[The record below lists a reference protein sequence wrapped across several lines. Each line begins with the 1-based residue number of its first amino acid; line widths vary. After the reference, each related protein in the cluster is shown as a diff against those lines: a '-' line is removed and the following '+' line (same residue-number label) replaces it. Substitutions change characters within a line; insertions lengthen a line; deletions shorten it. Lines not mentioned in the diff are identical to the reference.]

1 VRRPRSLRGRVTLA
15 ATVGLA
21 LWVAVVTVA
30 FNVVL
35 AHRLAAQA
43 DDVLKV
49 RAEAAAS
56 TLGVLPTGSV
66 VVHDTRGDAAIDV
79 GTWIFQG
86 RRLVEGPPLQTSL
99 GRRASMLAES
109 GARFS
114 QTDPPGSVRLYAHPV
129 RARGREVATV
139 VTSVSLAPYAQTRLA
154 ALWGTATLAVLLLA
168 GVFLVVRA
176 AVTRALSP
184 VEAMTRQAQAWS
196 VHDINRRFGDHRR
209 PTELAALAGTLD
221 ALLARLAA
229 VLRHEK
235 QLAAELS
242 HELRTPL
249 ARIVAETSLLQERT
263 RGPEELA
270 TAHASIAQSA
280 EELVDIL
287 ETLLATARTEA
298 GAPAGRCDAAEAVTA
313 LAARLGQVGSDV
325 KVTVVRRGGGTC
337 VGVDAAVVE
346 RALAPVV
353 DNALRYAVQEVRL
366 EVSGTADAV
375 LVDVLDDGPGIAPQA
390 LEGVFEAGRRG
401 DPADGHHGA
410 GLGLALAR
418 RLVVACGGAITVMPS
433 QRGAAFRLTLPTG

>member
-1 VRRPRSLRGRVTLA
+1 VTLA
-15 ATVGLA
+15 ATMGLA
-21 LWVAVVTVA
+21 LWVVVVTVA
-30 FNVVL
+30 FNLVL

-43 DDVLKV
+43 DDVLRV

-56 TLGVLPTGSV
+56 TIGISPTGSV
-66 VVHDTRGDAAIDV
+66 VVRDARDDAAIDV

-86 RRLVEGPPLQTSL
+86 HRLVEGPPLQTGL
-99 GRRASMLAES
+99 GRRASTLAAS
-109 GARFS
+109 GSRSTRADRA
-114 QTDPPGSVRLYAHPV
+114 GSVRLYAYPV
-129 RARGREVATV
+129 RSAGREVATV
-139 VTSVSLAPYAQTRLA
+139 VTSVSLTPYAQTRLA
-154 ALWGTATLAVLLLA
+154 ALWGSATLAVLLLA
-168 GVFLVVRA
+168 GVFLGIRA

-196 VHDINRRFGDHRR
+196 VEDITRRFGHHQR
-209 PTELAALAGTLD
+209 PTELAALARTLD

-229 VLRHEK
+229 VLRHEQ

-249 ARIVAETSLLQERT
+249 ARIVAETGLLQERAH
-263 RGPEELA
+263 GAEELA

-280 EELVDIL
+280 EEMAGIL

-298 GAPAGRCDAAEAVTA
+298 GAPAGRCDAGDVVSS
-313 LAARLGQVGSDV
+313 LVARLGLVRSDLAV
-325 KVTVVRRGGGTC
+325 VAVRRGGETC
-337 VGVDAAVVE
+337 VGVDAAVLE

-366 EVSGTADAV
+366 EVSGSAGAV
-375 LVDVLDDGPGIAPQA
+375 LVDVLNDGPGIPQEC
-390 LEGVFEAGRRG
+390 LQDVFEPGRRA

-418 RLVVACGGAITVMPS
+418 RLVIASGGAITVMPS
-433 QRGAAFRLTLPTG
+433 ERGAAFRLTLPTG